1 MERLVYL
8 PVEVYTVFM
17 CVFLRVF
24 TCTSVFVM
32 LVHVYLCFYTGKEMK
47 LMKVIRMMTKGLF
60 RILSNI

>member
-24 TCTSVFVM
+24 TFTSVFVM
-32 LVHVYLCFYTGKEMK
+32 LVYVYLCFYTGKEMK